1 MALVKK
7 LYSVTVTD
15 KDNTISGGIRL
26 DVVDG
31 VLMDATYSDHLAA
44 YDSEIVDAWLCEGN
58 AIEGDS
64 ITLHTHE
71 DGELSNHK
79 FDGESYVNECVMTVS
94 RLFNM

>member
-1 MALVKK
+1 MSLVKK

-26 DVVDG
+26 DVVDN
-31 VLMDATYSDHLAA
+31 VLMKAAYSDHLAA
-44 YDSEIVDAWLCEGN
+44 YDSEIVNTWLCEGN

-64 ITLHTHE
+64 IKLYVCE
-71 DGELSNHK
+71 EGELSNHK
-79 FDGESYVNECVMTVS
+79 FDGENYVNECVITVS